1 MGILKESMKDKSQMK
16 PAAIGF
22 AASIGVELVLA
33 SAWRKF
39 ALNKYGNEKNV
50 PIVPAVGTLVAITA
64 AGLVT
69 WVVVASA
76 MYDKE
81 EKYFDSLM
89 EDANKRE
96 GDSIQ
101 DAINKAKGDSLQD
114 TINKAKGD
122 SLQDTINKAKV
133 WIEEPW
139 LSTLE
144 TIKKEDGERYLKYLI
159 DTGAVGKL

>member
-89 EDANKRE
+89 EDVNRRE

-101 DAINKAKGDSLQD
+101 DA
-114 TINKAKGD
+114 INKAKGD

>member
-1 MGILKESMKDKSQMK
+1 MGILKESMKDKSQMN

-22 AASIGVELVLA
+22 AASIGAELVLA

-50 PIVPAVGTLVAITA
+50 SIVPAVGMLVAITA

-89 EDANKRE
+89 EDVNRRE

-101 DAINKAKGDSLQD
+101 DA
-114 TINKAKGD
+114 INKAKGD

>member
-114 TINKAKGD
+114 TINKAK
-122 SLQDTINKAKV
+122 V